1 MVERYRRAD
10 LDDPNTKIVESWKS
24 NDRIKQRSI
33 LKVAAELHEKHNL
46 PENREEETIVN
57 KFMPPSKDFCRADIK
72 LETKV
77 PVSKKK
83 SDLMDVRTAGMET
96 IQSYQE
102 YEVQVYT
109 DGSATNGTSRA
120 GYGARIEHH
129 DGTCERIAEP
139 CGVHCSNFEAEA
151 MAIQSAIDRVSQKC
165 SDTVERVRVVIFLI
179 PNPFFKL

>member
-1 MVERYRRAD
+1 
-10 LDDPNTKIVESWKS
+10 
-24 NDRIKQRSI
+24 
-33 LKVAAELHEKHNL
+33 
-46 PENREEETIVN
+46 
-57 KFMPPSKDFCRADIK
+57 MPPSKDFCRADIK

-129 DGTCERIAEP
+129 VGTCERIAEP

-151 MAIQSAIDRVSQKC
+151 MAIQSAIDRVSQKY
-165 SDTVERVRVVIFLI
+165 SDTVERVRVVIFTDSKSVLQALDNYSLKDKVIETLTEKISSFIRENKNRSLI
-179 PNPFFKL
+179 L